1 MAGFNFGSM
10 LSQENN
16 IKQIPLDMLLPY
28 ENHMFQLYDGDRLND
43 MVESIKENG
52 VLIPIIVRPKGSK
65 YEILSGHNRANG
77 SKLAGKDS
85 IPAVIKE
92 NLTDEEAEMYVIE
105 TNVLQRGF
113 QDLRISEQA
122 AVVALRHNQMFS
134 QGKRSDIIR
143 ELQRLEN
150 PNAPDTSSPVGKKSE
165 TSMSKVGEEYGLSKN
180 SVARLIRINKLCDS
194 LKKMTDGKTI
204 SVRTGVNLSY
214 IPVDIQEAIIRH
226 INVYGCDMK
235 KSQVLREYSDSG
247 ELTKKLAID
256 IVKGALQPKKAKPK
270 AVRIKPDVYER
281 YFSEDTEQSEIE
293 DTIEKA
299 LEMYFER
306 DND

>member
-16 IKQIPLDMLLPY
+16 IKQIPLDMLIPY
-28 ENHMFQLYDGDRLND
+28 KHHMFQLYEGDRLND
-43 MVESIKENG
+43 MVESVKANG
-52 VLIPIIVRPKGSK
+52 ILIPIIVRPKGEK
-65 YEILSGHNRANG
+65 YEILSGHNRTNAG
-77 SKLAGKDS
+77 KLAGLTS
-85 IPAVIKE
+85 IPAVVKE

-122 AVVALRHNQMFS
+122 AVVALRHNRMFS
-134 QGKRSDIIR
+134 QGKRNDIIR

-150 PNAPDTSSPVGKKSE
+150 PNVPETSSPMGKKSE

-180 SVARLIRINKLCDS
+180 SVARLIRINKLFDG
-194 LKKMTDGKTI
+194 LKKMVDEKTI

-214 IPVDIQEAIIRH
+214 IPTDIQEAIIRH

-235 KSQVLREYSDSG
+235 KAQLLREYSDSG
-247 ELTKKLAID
+247 ALTEKLAID

-270 AVRIKPDVYER
+270 AVKIKPDVYER

-299 LEMYFER
+299 LELYFKE
-306 DND
+306 NDD